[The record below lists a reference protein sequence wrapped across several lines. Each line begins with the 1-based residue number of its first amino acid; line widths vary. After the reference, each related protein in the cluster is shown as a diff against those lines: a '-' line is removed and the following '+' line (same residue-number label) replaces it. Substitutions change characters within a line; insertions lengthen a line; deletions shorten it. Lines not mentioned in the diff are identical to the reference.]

1 MKTKIKSFSEDGIS
15 LLEREIAHFL
25 DQNQKIKLVSVAISC
40 RYESDF
46 ILRERHYAL
55 LIYEEDE

>member
-1 MKTKIKSFSEDGIS
+1 MSTKVKSFSEDGIS
-15 LLEREIAHFL
+15 LLEREIANFL
-25 DQNQKIKLVSVAISC
+25 QQNQKIKLVSVAISC

-46 ILRERHYAL
+46 FPGERHYAL

>member
-15 LLEREIAHFL
+15 LLEREIADFL

-46 ILRERHYAL
+46 FPGERHYAL
-55 LIYEEDE
+55 LIYKEDE

>member
-1 MKTKIKSFSEDGIS
+1 MKTKIKSFSEHGIS
-15 LLEREIAHFL
+15 LLEGEIAHFL
-25 DQNQKIKLVSVAISC
+25 EQNQKIKLVFVAISC

-46 ILRERHYAL
+46 IPGERHYAL